1 MEYIKVAFVMSRFD
15 SAAAAANPVTY
26 PATNLLYSSSYIYTP
41 VTTFNSPVVLVQGT
55 TSNLYYYHLPD
66 TRYAIYGIS
75 RFSIPRN
82 TNTSCSTILINST
95 LNNIDSYTIT
105 TPNVNPSNFF
115 FQADIFTKSLSSLCN
130 SDPTN
135 SPLSYQVLTSSQ
147 KSFVTVPTQ
156 SLQQFVL

>member
-1 MEYIKVAFVMSRFD
+1 MEYIKVAFVLSRFD

-41 VTTFNSPVVLVQGT
+41 VTTFNSPVVLVKGT
-55 TSNLYYYHLPD
+55 ASNLYYYRLPD

-75 RFSIPRN
+75 RFSIPKN

-105 TPNVNPSNFF
+105 TPNINPSNFF

-130 SDPTN
+130 SDPIN
-135 SPLSYQVLTSSQ
+135 SPLSTQIFTSSQ
-147 KSFVTVPTQ
+147 KTFVTVPTQ
-156 SLQQFVL
+156 SLQQFIL